1 MQARVKWVEGLTFI
15 GESAS
20 GHQILMDGNSGDKA
34 PSPMEMVLM
43 AAGGCSAIDVV
54 SILQKGRHNVTN
66 CEVKL
71 TSERREEAPRL
82 FTHINMH
89 FIVTG
94 KELKGA
100 ELDPKWETADADRGN
115 NVYEGAITPMTLRLP
130 KFPEGSKMRKALAC
144 LLEEF
149 FGHTTP
155 ESLSKNGLN
164 WIAVPKDVAKLPKW
178 VLDLI
183 DKDSVLAANTSVVHP
198 ILESVG
204 IRVIERPEPAVYSNC
219 IRF

>member
-1 MQARVKWVEGLTFI
+1 MRDLVSTRTLSGKLTQWSSKNASASEVGRRVNFL

-54 SILQKGRHNVTN
+54 SILQKGRQDVVD

-82 FTHINMH
+82 FTHINLH

-94 KELKGA
+94 RDLKDAAVARAVDLCREILFSG
-100 ELDPKWETADADRGN
+100 ADAGKSGE
-115 NVYEGAITPMTLRLP
+115 YY
-130 KFPEGSKMRKALAC
+130 
-144 LLEEF
+144 
-149 FGHTTP
+149 
-155 ESLSKNGLN
+155 SL
-164 WIAVPKDVAKLPKW
+164 V
-178 VLDLI
+178 
-183 DKDSVLAANTSVVHP
+183 
-198 ILESVG
+198 
-204 IRVIERPEPAVYSNC
+204 
-219 IRF
+219 